1 MHFKICETRR
11 TGLEQAAWGATSHRQ
26 SGFTLVEVVIACGLV
41 GIMCLAFMGSFSVCF
56 QNIQMDRENS
66 RATQILLEKTE
77 LLRIYNWDQVVGN
90 DTNVVIPL
98 TFTSPFYPDTNNGG
112 FNYSGFVSI
121 TNAPI
126 SEAYSNDMR
135 FVTISLTWT
144 SGGLQRSRTMN
155 SYVSRYG
162 LQNYIN

>member
-1 MHFKICETRR
+1 MHFNICETQRA
-11 TGLEQAAWGATSHRQ
+11 GLTRPAGQATSHRQ
-26 SGFTLVEVVIACGLV
+26 GGFTLVEVVIACALV

-56 QNIQMDRENS
+56 QNIQLDRENS

-98 TFTSPFYPDTNNGG
+98 TFTSPYYPDTNNGG

-144 SGGLQRSRTMN
+144 SGGVQRSRTMS